1 MEWLIKLDADLLRQ
15 VAIQIATFLVFLV
28 IVKVFFADKIK
39 EVLAKRQEAI
49 EHDLTEAAKANED
62 AKKLEAQYTEVMKGA
77 MDEKTDILR
86 SATEDGKK
94 MKEQIVTEA
103 REQAETIIENARK
116 EIDRERTQA
125 EKELRDSIV
134 DMTIDAAEKI
144 SGKTF
149 TEEDHARLINE
160 SISMIKEV

>member
-15 VAIQIATFLVFLV
+15 VVIQIATFLVFFV

-39 EVLAKRQEAI
+39 AVLDQRKEAI

-62 AKKLEAQYTEVMKGA
+62 AKKLEAQYAEVMNGA

-86 SATEDGKK
+86 SANEDGKK

-125 EKELRDSIV
+125 EKELRDSVV

-149 TEEDHARLINE
+149 TKEDHARLINE

>member
-15 VAIQIATFLVFLV
+15 VVIQIATFLVFFV

-39 EVLAKRQEAI
+39 EILAQRQDAI

-86 SATEDGKK
+86 SANEDGKK
-94 MKEQIVTEA
+94 MKERI
-103 REQAETIIENARK
+103 
-116 EIDRERTQA
+116 
-125 EKELRDSIV
+125 
-134 DMTIDAAEKI
+134 
-144 SGKTF
+144 
-149 TEEDHARLINE
+149 
-160 SISMIKEV
+160 